1 MLKFRILYVCSLS
14 CYLTQHIQINSLFV
28 SQTIPISI
36 YVQSICLY
44 FYLFNTHLF
53 RFLFLYLLIGF
64 PAGLP
69 GWPGVAGRG
78 RQSGRIHRLRR
89 VYRGHHQEE
98 CPEQQARG
106 RRRRNVVLIIS
117 RIYHRDL
124 PFVIVKIPLW
134 YRSDF
139 PLTMPH
145 FRQEIILRRLSQCH
159 LYSKIIM
166 IARDNVNKS
175 SYDYVIIAVILSTQ
189 CYRRDSPVT
198 ISSWSS

>member
-36 YVQSICLY
+36 YLQSICLY

-106 RRRRNVVLIIS
+106 RRRRRNVVLIIS

-145 FRQEIILRRLSQCH
+145 FDR
-159 LYSKIIM
+159 
-166 IARDNVNKS
+166 KS
-175 SYDYVIIAVILSTQ
+175 SCED
-189 CYRRDSPVT
+189 
-198 ISSWSS
+198 